1 MRTLPLTAGSMLA
14 ALCLTACEGDTT
26 APSPDDPKGG
36 VEAQP
41 KSTIAAAPKLLS
53 FRMYAFAPGQDPPAQ
68 TLTVSNNGDGGLAW
82 TASTK
87 AKWIKLGPASGTAPG
102 QLQVSLN
109 RAGFKGRL
117 EDRPALVN
125 GVITLSSKGASNS
138 PIQVMVSVNLSY
150 LSPGKTAPGGGQGSR
165 PPF

>member
-1 MRTLPLTAGSMLA
+1 MRTLPLTAGSIVA

-26 APSPDDPKGG
+26 APNPDDPKGV
-36 VEAQP
+36 VEGP
-41 KSTIAAAPKLLS
+41 RGTIAAAPKLLS
-53 FRMYAFAPGQDPPAQ
+53 FRMYAFVPGQDPPAQ

-117 EDRPALVN
+117 EDRPALVY

-138 PIQVMVSVNLSY
+138 PIQVMVSVNVSY
-150 LSPGKTAPGGGQGSR
+150 LSRGKTASGGGSGAR

>member
-1 MRTLPLTAGSMLA
+1 MRTLPLTAGSIVA

-26 APSPDDPKGG
+26 APNPDPPKPG
-36 VEAQP
+36 VEAQS

-53 FRMYAFAPGQDPPAQ
+53 FRMYAFVPGQDPQAQ
-68 TLTVSNNGDGGLAW
+68 TLIVTNNGDGGLAW

-102 QLQVSLN
+102 QLQVGLN
-109 RAGFKGRL
+109 RAGFKGML
-117 EDRPALVN
+117 EDRPALLN
-125 GVITLSSKGASNS
+125 GVITLSSAGASNS
-138 PIQVMVSVNLSY
+138 PVQVRVSVNISY
-150 LSPGKTAPGGGQGSR
+150 LSPDKAAPGGGSGPR

>member
-1 MRTLPLTAGSMLA
+1 
-14 ALCLTACEGDTT
+14 
-26 APSPDDPKGG
+26 
-36 VEAQP
+36 P

-68 TLTVSNNGDGGLAW
+68 TLTVSNNGGGGLVW

-117 EDRPALVN
+117 EDRPALVD
-125 GVITLSSKGASNS
+125 GEITLSRARGAHS
-138 PIQVMVSVNLSY
+138 P
-150 LSPGKTAPGGGQGSR
+150 
-165 PPF
+165 